1 MENNVFFD
9 YFAFSSKI
17 DSPYSLI
24 QLLNLNEENW
34 LNSKGFHGYR
44 QQLYCG
50 GIHIHF
56 DGQDN
61 MGVCLEMSGSG
72 CRMFEDNGGNFID
85 LIRYC
90 LDNNDEINI
99 TRIDVSYD
107 DFTGCLDLYQIESDI
122 VAGNYRSR
130 FRAFPIERIH
140 SKSIDKRTFTIYC
153 GSKQSEIMFRIY
165 DKKAEQKVDCAHWVR
180 FEIQLRRERAEVFA
194 GLCIENSI
202 NSLFRGVIVNYLTI
216 VENNESDS
224 NISRAVIKPYW
235 LKFLDDVS
243 AVKLTKQADD
253 YTTSNLQRFVERQLP
268 SALVAYIALFGFDEF
283 LELLNRR
290 SRVKLNVRH
299 QSLLDKA
306 KLDVIGN
313 FDSLVVL

>member
-1 MENNVFFD
+1 M
-9 YFAFSSKI
+9 
-17 DSPYSLI
+17 
-24 QLLNLNEENW
+24 
-34 LNSKGFHGYR
+34 
-44 QQLYCG
+44 
-50 GIHIHF
+50 
-56 DGQDN
+56 
-61 MGVCLEMSGSG
+61 
-72 CRMFEDNGGNFID
+72 
-85 LIRYC
+85 
-90 LDNNDEINI
+90 
-99 TRIDVSYD
+99 
-107 DFTGCLDLYQIESDI
+107 YQIESDI

-165 DKKAEQKVDCAHWVR
+165 DKKAEQKADCAHWVR

>member
-1 MENNVFFD
+1 M
-9 YFAFSSKI
+9 
-17 DSPYSLI
+17 
-24 QLLNLNEENW
+24 
-34 LNSKGFHGYR
+34 
-44 QQLYCG
+44 
-50 GIHIHF
+50 
-56 DGQDN
+56 
-61 MGVCLEMSGSG
+61 
-72 CRMFEDNGGNFID
+72 
-85 LIRYC
+85 
-90 LDNNDEINI
+90 
-99 TRIDVSYD
+99 
-107 DFTGCLDLYQIESDI
+107 
-122 VAGNYRSR
+122 
-130 FRAFPIERIH
+130 
-140 SKSIDKRTFTIYC
+140 
-153 GSKQSEIMFRIY
+153 
-165 DKKAEQKVDCAHWVR
+165 
-180 FEIQLRRERAEVFA
+180 
-194 GLCIENSI
+194 CIENSI

-224 NISRAVIKPYW
+224 NISRAVIKSYW

-283 LELLNRR
+283 LELLNCR